1 MESSTDLERLRALT
15 GAKWQHYGPE
25 VIPAWVADMDFPT
38 APAIVEALRGMVESS
53 DFGYNGI
60 SFDQSVPQAW
70 AEWSSRRHGW
80 RPDLDRVRM
89 FSNALQP
96 IAAALSIG
104 TVPGD
109 GVILLT
115 PSYPPFFGMIK
126 GAGRRLIEYRLSEHG
141 WRIDAHALQAVVD
154 SQTRAL
160 ILCNPHNPS
169 GRSFDQAELETIA
182 QVAQESDLLVIS
194 DEIWQDLVYSGG
206 ARHIPFASLSAAT
219 LERTVTV
226 TSASKSFNLGGL
238 SCAVAH
244 LGHERV
250 AAGVAAMT
258 PHVLGGVSALG
269 ARATLTAWT
278 QGEHWLDGTVETLR
292 ANRDHLMARVGS
304 ELPDVGV
311 ACPQATYLAWL
322 DLRATRIASDPAA
335 QLLERG
341 RLALSP
347 GADFG
352 GTGTGFARLNFAT
365 HAELLDEIIDRLV
378 TAIR

>member
-1 MESSTDLERLRALT
+1 MENSADLERLRTLT
-15 GAKWQHYGPE
+15 GAKWQRYGPE

-38 APAIVEALRGMVESS
+38 APAIVDALRGMVESS
-53 DFGYNGI
+53 DFGYNGL
-60 SFDQSVPQAW
+60 SFDQSVPRAW
-70 AEWSSRRHGW
+70 VEWSSRNHGW
-80 RPDLDRVRM
+80 QPDLDRVRM

-104 TVPGD
+104 TDSGD
-109 GVILLT
+109 GVVLLT
-115 PSYPPFFGMIK
+115 PSYPPFLGMIA

-141 WRIDAHALQAVVD
+141 WRIDIHALRAVVD

-169 GRSFDQAELETIA
+169 GRSFDRDELEA
-182 QVAQESDLLVIS
+182 VSQVAHESDLLVIS
-194 DEIWQDLVYSGG
+194 DEIWQDLVYADG
-206 ARHIPFASLSAAT
+206 AQHIPFASLSGAT

-238 SCAVAH
+238 GCAVAH

-269 ARATLTAWT
+269 ARATLAAWT

-292 ANRDHLMARVGS
+292 ANRDHLMARVRS
-304 ELPDVGV
+304 ELPGV
-311 ACPQATYLAWL
+311 AMGGPQATYLAWL
-322 DLRATRIASDPAA
+322 DFRATSAASDPAA
-335 QLLERG
+335 RVLERSG
-341 RLALSP
+341 LALSP
-347 GADFG
+347 GSDFG
-352 GTGTGFARLNFAT
+352 AAGAGFARLNFAT
-365 HAELLDEIIDRLV
+365 HAALLDEIIDRLV
-378 TAIR
+378 AAIR